1 MNDARCSPAVE
12 TRLWKIR
19 NLLYRAVQDSI
30 LKEQAEGHPAVKQ
43 AYEEISALLDQLQ
56 SNIHPSEQD

>member
-1 MNDARCSPAVE
+1 MNDLRCSPAVE

-30 LKEQAEGHPAVKQ
+30 LKEQGEGLLAVKQ
-43 AYEEISALLDQLQ
+43 AYDDIAA
-56 SNIHPSEQD
+56 PP